1 MRVRARGGRRGLCVP
16 AGDRRGL
23 GHVGAPEDGAVDH
36 DDVHLVQRD
45 ALAPAVLQGRG
56 LVVGGE
62 DPLVVRAAEDREG
75 REVLLGVA
83 ALANSAHMSGLKRVS
98 T

>member
-1 MRVRARGGRRGLCVP
+1 M
-16 AGDRRGL
+16 
-23 GHVGAPEDGAVDH
+23 
-36 DDVHLVQRD
+36 HLMQGD

-62 DPLVVRAAEDREG
+62 DALVVRAAEDREG

-83 ALANSAHMSGLKRVS
+83 TLANNAHI
-98 T
+98 

>member
-1 MRVRARGGRRGLCVP
+1 M
-16 AGDRRGL
+16 
-23 GHVGAPEDGAVDH
+23 
-36 DDVHLVQRD
+36 HLVQGD

-83 ALANSAHMSGLKRVS
+83 TLANNAHI
-98 T
+98 